1 MAISK
6 GNLWSFSP
14 KDEFPYSYQIVLMP
28 IALFID
34 VILLNSDEMSVQK
47 SLVLQP
53 SNMSNENR
61 ASL

>member
-34 VILLNSDEMSVQK
+34 VIEFRR
-47 SLVLQP
+47 
-53 SNMSNENR
+53 NER
-61 ASL
+61 SKIISTTAIKHVK